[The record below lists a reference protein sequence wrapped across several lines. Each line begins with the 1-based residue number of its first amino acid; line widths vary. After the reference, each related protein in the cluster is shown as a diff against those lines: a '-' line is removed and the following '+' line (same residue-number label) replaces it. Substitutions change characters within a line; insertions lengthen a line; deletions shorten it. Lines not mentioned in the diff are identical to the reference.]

1 MINKDFEILAPA
13 GSFQTFK
20 AVIEAG
26 ADAIYVGGAKFG
38 ARAYADNFS
47 QEELLEALDYA
58 HLRNKK
64 VYLTVNTL
72 LKNDE
77 INNKLYDYLLPFYER
92 GLDAVLVQDFGALN
106 YIHKAFPDL
115 PIHTST
121 QMTVT
126 GIEGVKFLQK
136 YGVTRVVMARETSLP
151 EMKRIHE
158 ETGMELE
165 AFVHGALCYC
175 YSGQCLFSSLLGG
188 RSGNRGRCAQPC
200 RLPYTTLDSKGK
212 VLLKDSYILSM
223 KDMCGINNLKEL
235 KDSGVYSLKIEGRMK
250 KPEYAAGVV
259 SFYRKYVD
267 SMESVTNYDFERIKA
282 LGNRCGFT
290 DSYYHNHNSSNM
302 ITYEK
307 PNFAVGDESFAS
319 EISSKYVDKET
330 KLPITGFCELNAG
343 KNSFFTV
350 RCQNYVYTETG
361 DVIDKAQKKPLIKED
376 VIKRLSKTGDTSFF
390 FEELNLSMDD
400 NIFIPNGALN
410 ELRRNALNGLKNQ
423 ILKEYFRSSEK
434 CSKLTI
440 KNSEVAQNIIDKCN
454 AIYSASIETKEQ
466 LDEVCNSSI
475 VSRVYIDWNRYSL
488 ASFEKELSVDI
499 NLCLSKNKEMYIILP
514 AICRDTTYRFILSN
528 IEALSNAN
536 LAGFLVKNY
545 EELSLCLNYFS
556 NKKIVLDHNLY
567 TYNNY
572 AVESFDK
579 LGIFLNTMPL
589 ELNSKEI
596 ARRDN
601 KNTEMIIYGYY
612 PLMTSA
618 QCVHKNSLKCDK
630 CKQVTYLK
638 DRYNK
643 LFPVKNH
650 CNECYNVIYNTVPT
664 LLLNDINKIQS
675 NNVYNFRLMFTVED
689 DKQTKEILSYF
700 ENPSLKRNGEY
711 TNGHYKRGVE

>member
-38 ARAYADNFS
+38 ARAYAENFS

-136 YGVTRVVMARETSLP
+136 YGVTRVVMARETILP

-350 RCQNYVYTETG
+350 QCQNYVYTETG

-440 KNSEVAQNIIDKCN
+440 KNSEAVQNIIDKCN

-488 ASFEKELSVDI
+488 ASFEEELSVDI

-528 IEALSNAN
+528 MEALSNAN

-700 ENPSLKRNGEY
+700 ENPSLKRNGDY

>member
-267 SMESVTNYDFERIKA
+267 SMETVTNYDFERIKA

-350 RCQNYVYTETG
+350 QCQNYVYTETG
-361 DVIDKAQKKPLIKED
+361 DVIDIAQKKPLIKED

-410 ELRRNALNGLKNQ
+410 ELRRNALNVIKNQ

-528 IEALSNAN
+528 MEALSNAN

-579 LGIFLNTMPL
+579 LGVFLNTMPL

-612 PLMTSA
+612 PLMSSA